1 MIMKQK
7 LIIAVLASVVMMP
20 WLGADAAER
29 KVHLSVSA
37 DGCATITVDAPADA
51 DVEVEGSFAPLKRI
65 ADTKVAPIIRR
76 EEMPMKR
83 ADGVWTYTTPSL
95 DSELYTFR
103 IRVDDGFV
111 TDTLVSP
118 LMRDVD
124 CYYNYFIVDGFPG
137 SYYADAD
144 SVAARGHLEKVWY
157 PSAIEGMKQRRM
169 TVYTPA
175 GYSTEKRYPVLYLLH
190 GSGGDENAWTDCGRA
205 AQILDHLIAEGKA
218 VPMIVV
224 MPNGNSELDAAPGE
238 SPYMQRQPSANNVKS
253 MLGVIES
260 AFADEVVAY
269 VDAHYPTVATK
280 QGRAIAGL
288 SLGGLQ
294 TIFIAANNPDMFNY
308 VGLFSAQTTNMLDD
322 TSIGNLK
329 SLSGGASKL
338 LKNIP
343 FVSDSKLS
351 KKLQRIDERMTKV
364 EVYKNLDEKLARQF
378 ASAPALYYIAV
389 GCDDFTLKLNDDFRK
404 RLDAAGYQYLYN
416 PTSGG
421 HSWENWRRYLLDFAP
436 RLFK

>member
-1 MIMKQK
+1 
-7 LIIAVLASVVMMP
+7 
-20 WLGADAAER
+20 
-29 KVHLSVSA
+29 
-37 DGCATITVDAPADA
+37 
-51 DVEVEGSFAPLKRI
+51 
-65 ADTKVAPIIRR
+65 
-76 EEMPMKR
+76 
-83 ADGVWTYTTPSL
+83 
-95 DSELYTFR
+95 
-103 IRVDDGFV
+103 
-111 TDTLVSP
+111 
-118 LMRDVD
+118 
-124 CYYNYFIVDGFPG
+124 
-137 SYYADAD
+137 
-144 SVAARGHLEKVWY
+144 
-157 PSAIEGMKQRRM
+157 
-169 TVYTPA
+169 
-175 GYSTEKRYPVLYLLH
+175 
-190 GSGGDENAWTDCGRA
+190 
-205 AQILDHLIAEGKA
+205 
-218 VPMIVV
+218 
-224 MPNGNSELDAAPGE
+224 
-238 SPYMQRQPSANNVKS
+238 MQRQPSANNVKS